1 MEFLR
6 GLQDDSVLKYDSGRA
21 ILVADGQPGTPERG
35 DPGSTRPSLTGL
47 GARRHIRVEPRPPLH
62 PPRPRRNDRRCPWA
76 NSSIP
81 VTELL
86 EADVFVEDGDRLTFR
101 HDLIREA
108 VRAGMPIPVR
118 RGLDRQAADVLIARG
133 ALPTEVA
140 LQLAESA
147 EPGDDVAIET
157 VLKATQQLALSD
169 PAGAASLAERGLEL
183 APERHPLRGALVV
196 AARPLPLCRGAR
208 GGGQTLRR
216 RRAPQHLPAV
226 EEARVRLSVATM
238 FDISPEVRAE
248 TARAGLALPGLEH
261 GPDRVAVGLVAPQPH
276 RGRADRRGPR
286 HPAQGARGRLRQF

>member
-1 MEFLR
+1 MSSLGLR
-6 GLQDDSVLKYDSGRA
+6 FTLHDVAAMTALSVGE
-21 ILVADGQPGTPERG
+21 LVD
-35 DPGSTRPSLTGL
+35 
-47 GARRHIRVEPRPPLH
+47 
-62 PPRPRRNDRRCPWA
+62 
-76 NSSIP
+76 P

-108 VRAGMPIPVR
+108 VRAGMPTPVR

-147 EPGDDVAIET
+147 ELGDDVAIET

-169 PAGAASLAERGLEL
+169 PAGAAALAESGLEL

-196 AARPLPLCRGAR
+196 QRVLSLFAAGLAEEGKRFADAV
-208 GGGQTLRR
+208 LRTT
-216 RRAPQHLPAV
+216 LPAA

-248 TARAGLALPGLEH
+248 TARAGLAPGLGH
-261 GPDRVAVGLVAPQPH
+261 GSDRVAVGLVAPQLDRGGTNR
-276 RGRADRRGPR
+276 RGRR
-286 HPAQGARGRLRQF
+286 HSAQGS